1 MSERLNFAKGRGKIS
16 TGKYASLT
24 RLVSSNPIFILTVC
38 DIYCKP
44 FLHVKIQIQGDYT
57 MSNRKTTADKIEEA
71 KAKITQ
77 YENHMKQLVQKQK
90 AEERKA
96 RTKRLCSRAGLLESM
111 LPDTIALTDEQFK
124 SFLEK
129 TTSNDF
135 GRRTLANIAK
145 GSGAATTP
153 KPAGATQRSATAT
166 PQGEGNS
173 AGQNG

>member
-1 MSERLNFAKGRGKIS
+1 
-16 TGKYASLT
+16 
-24 RLVSSNPIFILTVC
+24 
-38 DIYCKP
+38 
-44 FLHVKIQIQGDYT
+44 
-57 MSNRKTTADKIEEA
+57 MSNRKTTVEKIEDA

-111 LPDTIALTDEQFK
+111 LPDTIVLTDEQFK

-129 TTSNDF
+129 TTANDF

-145 GSGAATTP
+145 GNGAAATP
-153 KPAGATQRSATAT
+153 KPTGAAQNGATAI
-166 PQGEGNS
+166 PQAEGNG
-173 AGQNG
+173 AGQSG